1 MFRGCDKLTDASI
14 VAVADGCSGLK
25 ELELTCVSGEREGLD
40 ARDAPRGPRARSH
53 ARAADWL
60 FRYCGK
66 ESTEA
71 KRNTHE
77 AQPSGYSSEPRW
89 IPADLAAEL
98 EEYRGNSE
106 ADGPKNGAQ
115 RRH

>member
-1 MFRGCDKLTDASI
+1 MNAAGNRAFAIWVRG
-14 VAVADGCSGLK
+14 
-25 ELELTCVSGEREGLD
+25 
-40 ARDAPRGPRARSH
+40 
-53 ARAADWL
+53 
-60 FRYCGK
+60 FGK
-66 ESTEA
+66 EPTEA

>member
-1 MFRGCDKLTDASI
+1 MKCRDP
-14 VAVADGCSGLK
+14 
-25 ELELTCVSGEREGLD
+25 EGLLRLQ
-40 ARDAPRGPRARSH
+40 ALTRNFLSQVKS
-53 ARAADWL
+53 
-60 FRYCGK
+60 GK

>member
-1 MFRGCDKLTDASI
+1 MSET
-14 VAVADGCSGLK
+14 
-25 ELELTCVSGEREGLD
+25 
-40 ARDAPRGPRARSH
+40 
-53 ARAADWL
+53 
-60 FRYCGK
+60 
-66 ESTEA
+66 

-77 AQPSGYSSEPRW
+77 AQPSGYSDEPRC

-98 EEYRGNSE
+98 EEDRENSE